1 MTAIGRPLRG
11 AQLIAPIAQQRVPDG
26 RLAAA
31 ARQRAAIRQAFQPL
45 AQPNGTGSIRT
56 SPRPA
61 AGAARPRT
69 AITAGALPRG
79 RIGVSAWSATQ
90 RSGLFGLQL
99 ARVVTGGALVFVGL
113 FVALILSLEVTTSA
127 ARIERLKNEQAKI
140 VEQIRAGETEM
151 SRVGREPAVRRRA
164 FELGIGQL
172 TDPLIVEER

>member
-11 AQLIAPIAQQRVPDG
+11 AQLVAPITQQRVPDG
-26 RLAAA
+26 RFAAA

-45 AQPNGTGSIRT
+45 SHQSGTGSIRT
-56 SPRPA
+56 SPRPLP
-61 AGAARPRT
+61 GTARPRT

-79 RIGVSAWSATQ
+79 RIGVSAWSSTQ

-99 ARVVTGGALVFVGL
+99 APVVTGGAVVFAAL
-113 FVALILSLEVTTSA
+113 FVALILSLEVTTSS

-172 TDPLIVEER
+172 TNPLIVEER

>member
-11 AQLIAPIAQQRVPDG
+11 AQLVAPITQQRVPDG
-26 RLAAA
+26 RFAAA

-45 AQPNGTGSIRT
+45 PQTSGTGSIRT
-56 SPRPA
+56 SPRPLP
-61 AGAARPRT
+61 GTARPRT

-79 RIGVSAWSATQ
+79 RIGVTAWSSTQ

-99 ARVVTGGALVFVGL
+99 ARVVTGGAVVFAAL
-113 FVALILSLEVTTSA
+113 FVALILSLEVTTSS
-127 ARIERLKNEQAKI
+127 ARIESLRNEQAKI

-172 TDPLIVEER
+172 TNPLIVEER

>member
-11 AQLIAPIAQQRVPDG
+11 AQLIAPVAQQRIPDG
-26 RLAAA
+26 RFAAA
-31 ARQRAAIRQAFQPL
+31 ARQRAAIRKAFQPL
-45 AQPNGTGSIRT
+45 QQTSGTGSIRT
-56 SPRPA
+56 SPRPLP
-61 AGAARPRT
+61 GTARPRT

-79 RIGVSAWSATQ
+79 RIGITAWSSTQ

-99 ARVVTGGALVFVGL
+99 ARVLTVGALMFAALLVF
-113 FVALILSLEVTTSA
+113 LILSLEVTTAS
-127 ARIERLKNEQAKI
+127 ARIERLRNEQAKI

-172 TDPLIVEER
+172 TDPLIVEGR